1 MSPCERVTRIIT
13 MSETTQATV
22 QASPDFWEKL
32 KAKLKRANK
41 GEGPK
46 NCSSVCGE
54 AEESEEVTPLS
65 TCVEAT
71 YEVDI
76 DRAPA
81 ASDVTAVLI
90 RGVFFLV
97 AVLLGWLLVE
107 LPWNENPFSLSSSH
121 IFANLGIVALAG
133 SVLFFVG
140 QRSRA
145 AMAVLVG
152 LCLLVGVANFY
163 VNEFKGQPI
172 LPADLFALST
182 AASVSGGYH
191 LFLTWRLVG
200 CLGAFAF
207 YCFALWRWCP
217 KRAITKSDVV
227 VNVIAALLLAV
238 MGAHLY
244 QSTDIK
250 QEHNVKVDV
259 WDVRGSYATQ
269 GTLLCFLSRAQEL
282 VPHEPAGYSDEVVA
296 DILAPYQV
304 VKMQDSPD
312 GVGIGSA
319 SKSPYESRGG
329 GVGGVGEGV
338 VKEPDEGSGPGGL
351 ISSESPDGFATAVN
365 PASSVSPDGS
375 DSPDSASPG
384 SPSIASGTPSSTA
397 FDGPNV
403 VVVMNETFSDLS
415 SYPGLQ
421 GTNAQPEFLKEVQAD
436 SLVAGDVYTSAMG
449 GGTCNS
455 EFEFLTGTT
464 MGLLGAGVYPYVLYD
479 LDGVENLASHFRSL
493 GYDTAAIHPAEATN
507 WRRDVIYAQLGFD
520 SFDDITT
527 MEDADTFRNLVTD
540 KATYERVLEKI
551 ESGDDPQFIF
561 DVTIQNHG
569 GYTTGLVPR
578 EERVHLDSDLVE
590 SVEVDEFLATIK
602 RSDEDLRWFVEA
614 LNASAEPTVLVF
626 FGDHQPG
633 FADDLFE
640 ATFDISVD
648 EATAKQT
655 QARYHTPF
663 FIWANE
669 AAREAYNLSPADDDA
684 TQMTTSLN
692 YLGAL
697 LLEAAE
703 LPQTTYATYLNALRS
718 DLPVVNLNGYQDSD
732 ERWHWFGETPKT
744 KSQSLADQALDGYEI
759 VQYDLLFNRNR

>member
-133 SVLFFVG
+133 SILFFVG

-163 VNEFKGQPI
+163 VIEFKGQPI

-182 AASVSGGYH
+182 AASVSSGYH

-207 YCFALWRWCP
+207 YCFALWCWCP

-250 QEHNVKVDV
+250 QEYNVKVDV

-282 VPHEPAGYSDEVVA
+282 VPHEPAGYSEVAVA
-296 DILAPYQV
+296 EMLAPYQV
-304 VKMQDSPD
+304 AETYDSPD
-312 GVGIGSA
+312 ETGVESA
-319 SKSPYESRGG
+319 SNSDHERYGDGDGG
-329 GVGGVGEGV
+329 GGDGVGGVSGEQNGFA
-338 VKEPDEGSGPGGL
+338 
-351 ISSESPDGFATAVN
+351 SPDVAHAAVR
-365 PASSVSPDGS
+365 
-375 DSPDSASPG
+375 
-384 SPSIASGTPSSTA
+384 TTA

-421 GTNAQPEFLKEVQAD
+421 GTNAQPEFLKEVQAN

-455 EFEFLTGTT
+455 EFEFLTGAT
-464 MGLLGAGVYPYVLYD
+464 MGLLGVGVYPYVLYD
-479 LDGVENLASHFRSL
+479 LDGVENLASHFRGL

-507 WRRDVIYAQLGFD
+507 WRRDVIYTQLGFD

-578 EERVHLDSDLVE
+578 DERVHLDSNLVK
-590 SVEVDEFLATIK
+590 SAEVDEFLAAIK

-614 LNASAEPTVLVF
+614 LNASAEPTILVF

-669 AAREAYNLSPADDDA
+669 AAREAYGLSAADDGA

-703 LPQTTYATYLNALRS
+703 LPQTTYAAYLNALRD

-744 KSQSLADQALDGYEI
+744 KSQSLADQALDDYEI